1 MIEKAQDQ
9 DGRPAAADRL
19 LLRTASGK
27 TLGALAAFLCAL
39 IVLVGSPARA
49 ASPSLPARGGMVI
62 DLPGFAADPS
72 AQENP
77 DRGLYYSAYKVE
89 RGDTLSDIA
98 DRFDVT
104 LDTLVSFNDI
114 QNARTLRPGSYLKI
128 PSISGIVYVAKAGDD
143 VASIAKAN
151 EISADRI
158 IEANGLMS
166 EKVAPGKTLFLPDAR
181 LASFKLREISG
192 DLFRWPAR
200 GWITTWYGWDK
211 DPFTGAR
218 RFHNGIDIGVDM
230 WTPVQAAM
238 EGYVADTGYASGL
251 GNYVLLS
258 HHAGWASL
266 YGHLQSVSVKRG
278 QRVSVGTR
286 IGYSGNTGYSTGP
299 HLHFS
304 VFKNGRA
311 INPSNVLH

>member
-1 MIEKAQDQ
+1 MKKRRYDREDRLRSR
-9 DGRPAAADRL
+9 DGRLARI
-19 LLRTASGK
+19 ASGK
-27 TLGALAAFLCAL
+27 TLGALASFLGAL
-39 IVLVGSPARA
+39 IIFVGSPARA
-49 ASPSLPARGGMVI
+49 VSPAGPARGGMVA
-62 DLPGFAADPS
+62 DLPGIS
-72 AQENP
+72 AEPPAGETQ
-77 DRGLYYSAYKVE
+77 DRGLYYSVYRV
-89 RGDTLSDIA
+89 RGGDTLSDIA
-98 DRFDVT
+98 DRFDLT

-114 QNARTLRPGSYLKI
+114 QNARTLRPGSYLKV
-128 PSISGIVYVAKAGDD
+128 PSLSGIVYAAKAGED

-166 EKVAPGKTLFLPDAR
+166 ETVEPGKILFLPDAR

-192 DLFRWPAR
+192 DLFRWPLR
-200 GWITTWYGWDK
+200 GWITTWFGWDK

-218 RFHNGIDIGVDM
+218 RFHNGLDIGASM
-230 WTPVQAAM
+230 WTPIHAAM
-238 EGYVADTGYASGL
+238 EGYVAETGYASGL
-251 GNYVLLS
+251 GNYILLS

-278 QRVSVGTR
+278 QRVSLGTL

-304 VFKNGRA
+304 VFKYGRSV
-311 INPSNVLH
+311 NPSNVLH